1 MDILHK
7 LRFAIYP
14 PIFLVVFI
22 MASYCTFPKDV
33 LKDMAE
39 TSITMTAMGMGPKN
53 RGLADVT
60 LDDISLWRLSG
71 VNVAGLKVAW
81 PPQKTSPAVIF
92 ELDSL
97 KGRVGIFSLL
107 VGAKSIYL
115 ATELYGGE
123 IAGDIKIKRQNGLG
137 LIDIV
142 GSRIDL
148 GKMAFFDALLGAPL
162 QGLVNFAV
170 DIDGNSELSKDGTG
184 TITLNFE
191 NLGYGPGSIRL
202 PAGGFVS
209 SLTVPK
215 VALGKLSAEMSLD
228 KGELESKSFT
238 LSGGDLEADIKLT
251 VSLGRQ
257 SSSSRISG
265 DGWFSIKREF
275 INSNETLK
283 MLYDLIPELKEA
295 HSGNGKV
302 GLAIRGNLARP
313 QFKLERYQERAPKG
327 EPQAKK

>member
-1 MDILHK
+1 M
-7 LRFAIYP
+7 
-14 PIFLVVFI
+14 
-22 MASYCTFPKDV
+22 
-33 LKDMAE
+33 
-39 TSITMTAMGMGPKN
+39 
-53 RGLADVT
+53 
-60 LDDISLWRLSG
+60 
-71 VNVAGLKVAW
+71 
-81 PPQKTSPAVIF
+81 
-92 ELDSL
+92 
-97 KGRVGIFSLL
+97 

-123 IAGDIKIKRQNGLG
+123 IAGDIKIKRQSGLG

-142 GSRIDL
+142 GSQIDL

>member
-97 KGRVGIFSLL
+97 KGRWV
-107 VGAKSIYL
+107 
-115 ATELYGGE
+115 
-123 IAGDIKIKRQNGLG
+123 
-137 LIDIV
+137 
-142 GSRIDL
+142 
-148 GKMAFFDALLGAPL
+148 FF
-162 QGLVNFAV
+162 
-170 DIDGNSELSKDGTG
+170 
-184 TITLNFE
+184 
-191 NLGYGPGSIRL
+191 
-202 PAGGFVS
+202 
-209 SLTVPK
+209 
-215 VALGKLSAEMSLD
+215 
-228 KGELESKSFT
+228 
-238 LSGGDLEADIKLT
+238 
-251 VSLGRQ
+251 
-257 SSSSRISG
+257 
-265 DGWFSIKREF
+265 
-275 INSNETLK
+275 
-283 MLYDLIPELKEA
+283 
-295 HSGNGKV
+295 
-302 GLAIRGNLARP
+302 
-313 QFKLERYQERAPKG
+313 RYW
-327 EPQAKK
+327 